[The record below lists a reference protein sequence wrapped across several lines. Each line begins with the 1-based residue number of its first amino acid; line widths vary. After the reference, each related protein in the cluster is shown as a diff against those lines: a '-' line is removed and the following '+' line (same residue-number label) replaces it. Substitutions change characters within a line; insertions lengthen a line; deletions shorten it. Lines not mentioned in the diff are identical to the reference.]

1 MRRSEQRPPEEPL
14 SLSFS
19 VEPDLKRGEGW
30 CIHCHIGG
38 KTCVVGPRFSRE
50 GSVNDWVSRLN
61 LMARKAAAR
70 GF

>member
-30 CIHCHIGG
+30 CIHCHRRQDLCG
-38 KTCVVGPRFSRE
+38 R
-50 GSVNDWVSRLN
+50 
-61 LMARKAAAR
+61 AA
-70 GF
+70 FFP